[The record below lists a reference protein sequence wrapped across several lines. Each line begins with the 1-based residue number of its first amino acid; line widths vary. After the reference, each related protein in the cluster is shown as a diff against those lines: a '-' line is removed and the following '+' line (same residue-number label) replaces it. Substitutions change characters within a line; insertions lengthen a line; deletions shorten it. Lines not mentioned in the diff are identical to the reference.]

1 MNYTEFTAEI
11 KAGLPKSLYIML
23 GAEEFLKEHCAE
35 QAKKRLIAEG
45 TEDFN
50 FLSYSEMPDFTACNS
65 FVNTL
70 PLMGGR
76 KLLILR
82 KCGFFGKNIKQKA
95 DWEEMFSNLPE
106 YICVLLWEA
115 EDEKGK
121 KSSPPLK
128 KVCEKAGVTVE
139 FPFQTEAKLTVWLAK
154 IAANG
159 GKLIDK
165 SCASYIIGSLGRSM
179 NVLKTEMQKI
189 TAYAEGEQITRAD
202 VDAVII
208 KPAEDRAFKLI
219 DAVME
224 GRRDLCLGYL
234 REMQRMRTEPVA
246 FLSLLSGKLLSVYH
260 AKLLLGEGLQ
270 SGAAAKALG
279 GGWMAEKSVR
289 QAQRSSEAKLER
301 LISLCQNADKSVKQ
315 GKADAWAALELVT
328 AEMRL

>member
-1 MNYTEFTAEI
+1 M
-11 KAGLPKSLYIML
+11 
-23 GAEEFLKEHCAE
+23 KEHCAE

-50 FLSYSEMPDFTACNS
+50 YLSYSEMPSFTDCNG

-76 KLLILR
+76 KLLLLR
-82 KCGFFGKNIKQKA
+82 KCGFFGRSVKQKS
-95 DWEEMFSNLPE
+95 DWEEMFSNLPD

-121 KSSPPLK
+121 KASSSLK

-139 FPFQTEAKLTVWLAK
+139 FPLQTEAKLVPWLAK
-154 IAANG
+154 VAANG
-159 GKLIDK
+159 GKLIDRN
-165 SCASYIIGSLGRSM
+165 CASYIIGSLGRSM
-179 NVLKTEMQKI
+179 CVLKTEMQKI
-189 TAYAEGEQITRAD
+189 TAYAQGEQITRDD

-208 KPAEDRAFKLI
+208 KPTEDRAFKLI

-224 GRRDLCLGYL
+224 GRRDLCFGYL

-246 FLSLLSGKLLSVYH
+246 FLSLLSGKVLGVYH
-260 AKLLLGEGLQ
+260 AKLLLNEGLQ
-270 SGAAAKALG
+270 SRAAEKAMG

-301 LISLCQNADKSVKQ
+301 LISLCQSADKSVKQ
-315 GKADAWAALELVT
+315 GKTDAWAALELIT
-328 AEMRL
+328 AEMKIKSEQRSV